1 MVGGKH
7 TGTVFLTLLCAAVL
21 LCFFLGQPLSHA
33 EGELEII
40 NVTGNIDTD
49 TTWEG
54 GKIYRISGWRAL
66 NEGARLTVEPGAVIK
81 LVNNGRLSIYGELL
95 AVGTPD
101 NFIYFTVGNDTSSP
115 QVGQAVSGEAL
126 WSGLSVAGNG
136 KAVLEYAE
144 IRHAREWGIQVQSG
158 TSCLEVDHCTFLSN
172 KRGIT
177 VENGTARIEHSVFE
191 DNEEGVRFALSGG
204 SAFIKNNLFRLG
216 ASAADKTGINITSP
230 ALLQPI
236 KILGNTFSG
245 TEQTDTVGIYIHPAQ
260 DPENSLL
267 DIMFNT
273 FRDLGVAVQIEGG
286 GHRLRGNN
294 FSSSKLYA
302 VQFSPGGP
310 VPEALKAD
318 LRYNYWD
325 SIDGPRRLEGYKF
338 VGSGDYIYPTDCLI
352 FTPWGTKSYQPCYE
366 PLEVSIIQP
375 QEGACF
381 LEGVPLQASARDAN
395 LRELIF
401 YLDGEEIY
409 RVGEDEIIS
418 GEVYGCEWRPAEG
431 EPLKDSYLFCV
442 KALNQ
447 LGQEKE
453 SSLTFNYL
461 PAAPPRPAVNILT
474 PPEGSHIN
482 GDTWIKIEAAAAN
495 ELGEEGLSCLFLE
508 VEGIRM
514 AEAGLPH
521 TSINWLW
528 ETAGY
533 DEGIITIRAVAADVL
548 GQESSDQVSI
558 LLDRTPPGP
567 VSLHEPFQGQSG
579 VRLPVKFSWETAES
593 LSPPRYRLQLA
604 AAESGLGEEGV
615 FNAPLLDIED
625 LPDNCYT
632 LWDLPLQSGKRYLWR
647 VQASDLAGNQGPWS
661 EAREFRTYIP
671 SGSGVSPGKGDG
683 SGVVPSYQHE
693 NLNTTGQA
701 APKMDEETPGPET
714 ATEDMADMA
723 GVKVFADLEPGH
735 PAAEAILFLYNRG
748 IVKGMGEGIFAPTLP
763 LSRAQAVALLIK
775 FPLETDRKGPPSP
788 GTFED
793 LESGAWYTP
802 AVKAAAGIGLL
813 SGYEDNSFRPASPIN
828 GAEFAALLCRLENF
842 VIKSL
847 EVPANTGEALKEAEL
862 ASGLREA
869 VLNKT
874 PPWAANSVAALIKRG
889 IIGEKEL
896 AWFEPR
902 QPLSRAEAAILLWKA
917 YLYYQIDAS

>member
-1 MVGGKH
+1 M
-7 TGTVFLTLLCAAVL
+7 
-21 LCFFLGQPLSHA
+21 
-33 EGELEII
+33 
-40 NVTGNIDTD
+40 
-49 TTWEG
+49 
-54 GKIYRISGWRAL
+54 
-66 NEGARLTVEPGAVIK
+66 
-81 LVNNGRLSIYGELL
+81 
-95 AVGTPD
+95 
-101 NFIYFTVGNDTSSP
+101 
-115 QVGQAVSGEAL
+115 
-126 WSGLSVAGNG
+126 
-136 KAVLEYAE
+136 
-144 IRHAREWGIQVQSG
+144 
-158 TSCLEVDHCTFLSN
+158 
-172 KRGIT
+172 
-177 VENGTARIEHSVFE
+177 
-191 DNEEGVRFALSGG
+191 
-204 SAFIKNNLFRLG
+204 
-216 ASAADKTGINITSP
+216 
-230 ALLQPI
+230 
-236 KILGNTFSG
+236 
-245 TEQTDTVGIYIHPAQ
+245 
-260 DPENSLL
+260 
-267 DIMFNT
+267 
-273 FRDLGVAVQIEGG
+273 
-286 GHRLRGNN
+286 
-294 FSSSKLYA
+294 
-302 VQFSPGGP
+302 
-310 VPEALKAD
+310 
-318 LRYNYWD
+318 
-325 SIDGPRRLEGYKF
+325 
-338 VGSGDYIYPTDCLI
+338 
-352 FTPWGTKSYQPCYE
+352 
-366 PLEVSIIQP
+366 
-375 QEGACF
+375 
-381 LEGVPLQASARDAN
+381 
-395 LRELIF
+395 
-401 YLDGEEIY
+401 
-409 RVGEDEIIS
+409 
-418 GEVYGCEWRPAEG
+418 
-431 EPLKDSYLFCV
+431 
-442 KALNQ
+442 NQ

>member
-294 FSSSKLYA
+294 FSGSKLYA

-418 GEVYGCEWRPAEG
+418 GEIYGCEWRPAEG

-461 PAAPPRPAVNILT
+461 PATPPRPAVNILT

-482 GDTWIKIEAAAAN
+482 GDTWIKVEASAAN

-714 ATEDMADMA
+714 AREDIA
-723 GVKVFADLEPGH
+723 GIKVFADLEPGH